1 MSRIQ
6 IERRDEVYRI
16 YISDSMKAIMESI
29 GVSVHDRYVDLADV
43 KNIARNISEP
53 KESAEDIIARMKKKM
68 EDLQ

>member
-1 MSRIQ
+1 MEEQ
-6 IERRDEVYRI
+6 RDEVYRI

-29 GVSVHDRYVDLADV
+29 GVSVHDRYVDLANV
-43 KNIARNISEP
+43 KNRARSVSEP